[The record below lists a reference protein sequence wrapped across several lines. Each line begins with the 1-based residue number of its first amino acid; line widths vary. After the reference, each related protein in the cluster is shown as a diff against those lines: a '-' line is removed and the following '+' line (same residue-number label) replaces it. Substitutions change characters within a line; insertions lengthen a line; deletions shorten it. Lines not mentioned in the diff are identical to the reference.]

1 MLNVPRQVLQVCEGR
16 GVISRERGGKGEGA
30 VNMNNM
36 KYLDLYNPSIGK
48 GAS

>member
-30 VNMNNM
+30 VNMNIEQNEVSRPV
-36 KYLDLYNPSIGK
+36 L
-48 GAS
+48 